1 MSIPSMEDML
11 KAGVHFGHQTL
22 RWNPKMRPYLLGEKN
37 GIHIINLSKTQEG
50 LKKAFEGIDQCLRAK
65 KKILFVG
72 TKKSVRHCLSEE
84 AIRSKSFYVTDRW
97 LGGMLT
103 NFATVKK
110 SIDKLLDIEKKATDG
125 ILANLKKKE
134 QITIEKKRV
143 KLDAVLGGIRDM
155 HRQPG
160 LLFIVDIKHEHI
172 AVREAARLGIPTI
185 AIVDSNTDPEEV
197 TFPIPGNDDAIKS
210 VSMITKTITDY
221 IVERGA
227 NLGEGSETIEEAQAS
242 AKAKADA
249 EIEEAKEGK

>member
-1 MSIPSMEDML
+1 MSIPSTEEML
-11 KAGVHFGHQTL
+11 QAGVHYGHQTL

-37 GIHIINLSKTQEG
+37 GIHIINLAKTQEG
-50 LKKAFEGIDQCLRAK
+50 LKKAFEGIDKCLLQK

-84 AIRSKSFYVTDRW
+84 AQRSKSYYVTERW

-103 NFATVKK
+103 NFSTVKK
-110 SIDKLLDIEKKATDG
+110 SIDKLLDIEKKGADG

-155 HRQPG
+155 NRQPG
-160 LLFIVDIKHEHI
+160 LLFVVDIKHEHI
-172 AVREAARLGIPTI
+172 AVREAARLGIPVV

-197 TFPIPGNDDAIKS
+197 TFPIPGNDDAIKA
-210 VSMITKTITDY
+210 VSLLTKTITDY
-221 IVERGA
+221 IVEKA
-227 NLGEGSETIEEAQAS
+227 AHLGDIPDTVEVAPEAFTAEVKETAEA
-242 AKAKADA
+242 
-249 EIEEAKEGK
+249 EA